1 VSKEVF
7 TAEQLAEFKAVQR
20 LAYDATAAV
29 EAQLHVGMTEKEAAK
44 ALEDWL
50 RERGVTRFF
59 HYGFAWF
66 GDRTRFRDFERPS
79 GHALKQLLSPK
90 MAHFGKQ
97 FLPTDRQL
105 REGDA
110 VILDIGPVLG
120 RAASDMGY
128 SCTLPG
134 GETEE
139 FHAAR
144 MALEPYRRM
153 ILEMVQEG
161 ATQARIYRDL
171 DELIRD
177 QGYENIHSYYPGSVV
192 AHKVG
197 RVRGVRLPTFRI
209 TGFSPQAIAYLS
221 GHVLESVLRPAM
233 NATPIWNSE
242 SDSPCEPGLWAIEPH
257 IGKGDIGV
265 KFEELMVVTE
275 DGAYWLDDDLP
286 HVHYWSRH
294 LAGRAEQ
301 ETAR

>member
-1 VSKEVF
+1 MSTETF
-7 TAEQLAEFKAVQR
+7 TPAELAEFKAAQR

-29 EAQLHVGMTEKEAAK
+29 EATLHVGMTEKEAAT

-79 GHALKQLLSPK
+79 GHPLKQLLSPK

-97 FLPTDRQL
+97 FLPSDRQL
-105 REGDA
+105 RKGDA
-110 VILDIGPVLG
+110 VILDIGPVVG
-120 RAASDMGY
+120 RAGSDMGY

-134 GETEE
+134 EETEE
-139 FHAAR
+139 FHEAR
-144 MALEPYRRM
+144 MALAPYRSM
-153 ILEMVQEG
+153 ILEMVRRGE
-161 ATQARIYRDL
+161 TQGTIYREL

-197 RVRGVRLPTFRI
+197 RVPLVRLPTFRI
-209 TGFSPQAIAYLS
+209 KGFSPQAIAYLS

-233 NATPIWNSE
+233 NATPIWNEE
-242 SDSPCEPGLWAIEPH
+242 SASPCEPGLWAIEPH

-275 DGAYWLDDDLP
+275 DGASWLDDDLP
-286 HVHYWSRH
+286 HVRYWQSH
-294 LAGRAEQ
+294 LTG
-301 ETAR
+301 TH